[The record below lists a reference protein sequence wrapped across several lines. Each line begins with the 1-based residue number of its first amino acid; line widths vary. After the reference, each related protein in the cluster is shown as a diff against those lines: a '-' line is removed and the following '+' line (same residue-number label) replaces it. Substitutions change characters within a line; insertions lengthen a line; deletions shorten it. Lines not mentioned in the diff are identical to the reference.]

1 MNKRYILS
9 AVAAAIMVASA
20 TSGIAATVIPLDAS
34 WIAGVTLQNAKVPL
48 GHIGI
53 WPVYALTATCRPE
66 VLTGGTSSIDI
77 YYTASGTGC
86 ASGTKINTTSCNG
99 NSGALALQNMG
110 VTNLVVPANSD
121 ICAVFSNDA
130 AWSGT
135 TSTGN
140 IQLQF
145 VQP

>member
-1 MNKRYILS
+1 MMKKGYVLS
-9 AVAAAIMVASA
+9 VIAAAAFA
-20 TSGIAATVIPLDAS
+20 TSVEAATVIPLDAS
-34 WIAGVTLQNAKVPL
+34 WIAGVTLQNTKVPL

-66 VLTGGTSSIDI
+66 VTTGGTSSIDI

-86 ASGTKINTTSCNG
+86 AAGGATKINTTSCNG
-99 NSGALALQNMG
+99 NGTALTLQTLG
-110 VTNLVVPANSD
+110 VTNTIIPANSD

>member
-1 MNKRYILS
+1 MSKRYILS
-9 AVAAAIMVASA
+9 A
-20 TSGIAATVIPLDAS
+20 IAAVAFGAMNAEASTIIPLDAS
-34 WIAGVTLQNAKVPL
+34 WIAGVTLQNAKVPI

-77 YYTASGTGC
+77 YYVASGTGC